1 MVKVLDGYFFK
12 ELQGEELKKQ
22 LDQAVTVISDMKGL
36 DEVSA
41 FMNEQQNICMPEDG
55 LQWRVWIVENFR
67 YNESLLICKVHHV
80 IGDGMAL
87 AI

>member
-1 MVKVLDGYFFK
+1 MVKVIDGYFFK
-12 ELQGEELKKQ
+12 ELQGQELKTQ
-22 LDQAVTVISDMKGL
+22 LDQAVTVLPDMKNL

-41 FMNEQQNICMPEDG
+41 FMNEQQNICMSENG

-67 YNESLLICKVHHV
+67 DNESLLICKVHHV